1 MEILLAKSAG
11 FCFGVKRALEM
22 VEVSLKEDTDSLFSL
37 GPLIHNPAVVSDLEQ
52 AGLKV
57 IGSID
62 EVTHGKVVIRSHGV
76 GPYVYQVA
84 TERNLEV
91 IDATCPFV
99 KNVQQ
104 LAVYLLEQGYQV
116 IIFGEKEHAEVIGV
130 LESVAGNAI
139 VFNDPDAL
147 ATVDIAPRIGII
159 SQTTQDVEGFQSFV
173 ASLIPKSKELR
184 VYNTICL
191 ATSQRQ
197 QETAELSKQVD
208 VMIVVGGQNSANTS
222 RLTEISQNGGT
233 TTYQV
238 ESAAALQSEWFI
250 GVEKVGVTAGASTPD
265 HQIKEVIKTLE
276 NLGGNHAMAED
287 ILKDQTNTSET
298 VESEVESM
306 SLDWPEDRFQQLERG
321 QIIEAKVILVR
332 DDAAF
337 VDIGGKSDL
346 TIPLNELTSEPV
358 SSAKQIVKA
367 GDIIQVMVAKAGSE
381 EKVLLS
387 KRLVDQQQGWVELE
401 NAFTNEVPLS
411 GIITEAVK
419 GGLSLNLSDIRAFM
433 PASQASLNFISDLNS
448 LVGKEVQVKIIEFD
462 RSKKRVVVS
471 RRVLLEVEKQKAEA
485 EFFATIHEGERK
497 NGKVTRLADFGAF
510 VDLGSGIEG
519 LVHISE
525 LSWNRVKHPQEVLAV
540 GDAVE
545 VLITKIDPTTKKISL
560 SIKQIQEHPWHAGI
574 QKFEEGK
581 VYPGTVVRLESFG
594 AFIRLAPGIDGLA
607 HISQISDKR
616 ISKPDEVLK
625 IEDHVQAKILK
636 IDIANRKVSVSL
648 KEVTQDQEDQEMSQ
662 FLDKQDEE
670 KLSQSLGDL
679 LKK

>member
-22 VEVSLKEDTDSLFSL
+22 VEVSLKEDSASLFSL

-57 IGSID
+57 ISSI
-62 EVTHGKVVIRSHGV
+62 EAVSGGKVVIRSHGV
-76 GPYVYQVA
+76 GPHVYQVA
-84 TERNLEV
+84 AERNLEV

-130 LESVAGNAI
+130 LESVAGNAL
-139 VFNDPDAL
+139 VFNDPAAL
-147 ATVDIAPRIGII
+147 ATVDVAPRVGLI
-159 SQTTQDVEGFQSFV
+159 SQTTQDVAEFQTFV
-173 ASLIPKSKELR
+173 TSLIPKSKELR

-208 VMIVVGGQNSANTS
+208 VMIVVGGRNSANTS
-222 RLTEISQNGGT
+222 RLTEISRNGGT

-238 ESAAALQSEWFI
+238 ESAAALKPEWFI
-250 GVEKVGVTAGASTPD
+250 GVGKIGVTAGASTPD
-265 HQIKEVIKTLE
+265 HQIKEVIKILD
-276 NLGGNHAMAED
+276 NLGGNHTMSED
-287 ILKDQTNTSET
+287 ILKDQTNTTET
-298 VESEVESM
+298 VEPETETM

-321 QIIEAKVILVR
+321 QIIDAKVILVR

-367 GDIIQVMVAKAGSE
+367 GDVIQVMVAKAGSE

-387 KRLVDQQQGWVELE
+387 KRLVDQQHVWVELE
-401 NAFTNEVPLS
+401 DAFAKEIPLS
-411 GIITEAVK
+411 GTISEAVK
-419 GGLSLNLSDIRAFM
+419 GGLSLNLSGIRAFM

-448 LVGKEVQVKIIEFD
+448 LVGKEVQVKIIEFE

-471 RRVLLEVEKQKAEA
+471 RRVLLEVERQKAEA

-497 NGKVTRLADFGAF
+497 NGKVTRLTDFGAF

-525 LSWNRVKHPQEVLAV
+525 LSWNRVKHAQEVLTV

-545 VLITKIDPTTKKISL
+545 VLIIKIDPATKKIAL
-560 SIKQIQEHPWHAGI
+560 SIKQIQEHPWYGGI

-581 VYPGTVVRLESFG
+581 VYSGTVVRLESFG

-616 ISKPDEVLK
+616 ISKPDELLK
-625 IEDHVQAKILK
+625 IGDTVQTKILK
-636 IDIANRKVSVSL
+636 IDATNRKVSVSL
-648 KEVTQDQEDQEMSQ
+648 KEVSQDQEELEMNQ
-662 FLDKQDEE
+662 FMNKQDEE